1 MAFDVQFYQLLSSPL
16 ERALPKL
23 LEKAVAADYR
33 VLVLNESEPRLSQL
47 NDLLWTYDPNSFL
60 PHGMVKD
67 GRPNDQPV
75 LLSVDNNPENNASL
89 VIVTDGRDIP
99 SDAPYARLLDV
110 FDGQNDTATQSAR
123 ERWTRYKAAGCNV
136 SYLKQ
141 TATGGW
147 EKVA

>member
-1 MAFDVQFYQLLSSPL
+1 MDVQFYQLLSSPL

-33 VLVLNESEPRLSQL
+33 VLVLGDSEPKLSHW

-60 PHGMVKD
+60 PHGMEKD
-67 GRPNDQPV
+67 GRAADQPI
-75 LLSVDNNPENNASL
+75 LLSMENRADNDAKL
-89 VIVTDGRDIP
+89 VIVTDGRRL
-99 SDAPYARLLDV
+99 APDSAYTRLLDI
-110 FDGQNDTATQSAR
+110 FDGQDEAATKAAR
-123 ERWTRYKAAGCNV
+123 ERWSSYKSGGCNV

-141 TATGGW
+141 TSTGGW